1 MTGHPYPLDYV
12 NRIVSCNITEGR
24 YRLITVKH
32 EIPGQSVVIP
42 GSLDRPSKLV
52 KSLDCPGQPWTV
64 GNYATSAQN
73 SYSQL
78 SEIKIKSLQ
87 PPLLADSDAVCVKPR
102 PAPLLTGSKRSDHD
116 VKLKSSHIK
125 LICIQII
132 GASLSEPHTREL
144 GGEISVCVLACL
156 LACLQSFRNRLFR
169 VTFIF
174 AMTSFPGALW
184 PCKEAQ
190 DGV

>member
-64 GNYATSAQN
+64 GNYEKVGEEGKESG
-73 SYSQL
+73 
-78 SEIKIKSLQ
+78 EKIHFLGI
-87 PPLLADSDAVCVKPR
+87 
-102 PAPLLTGSKRSDHD
+102 PAG
-116 VKLKSSHIK
+116 
-125 LICIQII
+125 
-132 GASLSEPHTREL
+132 
-144 GGEISVCVLACL
+144 
-156 LACLQSFRNRLFR
+156 
-169 VTFIF
+169 
-174 AMTSFPGALW
+174 M
-184 PCKEAQ
+184 
-190 DGV
+190 

>member
-64 GNYATSAQN
+64 GNYATVVVG
-73 SYSQL
+73 
-78 SEIKIKSLQ
+78 IF
-87 PPLLADSDAVCVKPR
+87 
-102 PAPLLTGSKRSDHD
+102 
-116 VKLKSSHIK
+116 
-125 LICIQII
+125 
-132 GASLSEPHTREL
+132 
-144 GGEISVCVLACL
+144 CVLILGFNFQL
-156 LACLQSFRNRLFR
+156 LQNKFFL
-169 VTFIF
+169 
-174 AMTSFPGALW
+174 
-184 PCKEAQ
+184 
-190 DGV
+190 